1 MQIDDYE
8 KELDKL
14 RKVNRIIAKKL
25 ERSEIDRTR
34 LEETNE
40 KKEILLK
47 NVINDLEESQNK
59 LAQRSQELEQTLIN
73 LQMMQNKM
81 SVLGNLVAD
90 VAHEINNPVGFIL
103 GNLDPAEE
111 YINSH
116 WCQLKGIASQICS
129 PIFCISRCRFLVA
142 LTKPNNFARW
152 AK

>member
-47 NVINDLEESQNK
+47 NVIND
-59 LAQRSQELEQTLIN
+59 
-73 LQMMQNKM
+73 
-81 SVLGNLVAD
+81 
-90 VAHEINNPVGFIL
+90 
-103 GNLDPAEE
+103 
-111 YINSH
+111 
-116 WCQLKGIASQICS
+116 
-129 PIFCISRCRFLVA
+129 
-142 LTKPNNFARW
+142 
-152 AK
+152 

>member
-47 NVINDLEESQNK
+47 NVINDGSI
-59 LAQRSQELEQTLIN
+59 SP
-73 LQMMQNKM
+73 LQ
-81 SVLGNLVAD
+81 
-90 VAHEINNPVGFIL
+90 
-103 GNLDPAEE
+103 
-111 YINSH
+111 
-116 WCQLKGIASQICS
+116 
-129 PIFCISRCRFLVA
+129 
-142 LTKPNNFARW
+142 
-152 AK
+152 